1 MLTLV
6 TGGSASG
13 KSEFAEQLLLT
24 SKARNRVYL
33 ATMDPCDRECQARI
47 LRHRAARAGRG
58 FLTIERA
65 VGLSGTVLP
74 EDSAVLLE
82 CLSNLAANELFSKAG
97 AHEWAFEEITG
108 GLDVICGQ
116 AKEIVVVS
124 GEVFSDGEPYDPETL
139 RYLELLGRLNAAIAQ
154 RADRVVEVV
163 CSIPVYHKGA
173 KL

>member
-33 ATMDPCDRECQARI
+33 ATMDPCDGECQARI
-47 LRHRAARAGRG
+47 LRHRAVRAGRG

-65 VGLSGTVLP
+65 IGLSGTVVP
-74 EDSAVLLE
+74 KDCAVLLE
-82 CLSNLAANELFSKAG
+82 CLSNLAANELFSEAG
-97 AHEWAFEEITG
+97 AHERAFEEIMS
-108 GLDVICGQ
+108 GLDVICSQ
-116 AKEIVVVS
+116 AEGIVVVS